1 MVDIV
6 EVEASHE
13 EAQEAREE
21 MESEEETIEETISES
36 EKTEKS
42 TDRQPTAEEFR
53 AVDGARKAFEA
64 KVKKL
69 EAEKK
74 EELARRASQPA
85 TGDPMEAVR
94 LGKALAEHS
103 EEEADIIITYAKG
116 KFNNLKP
123 TPEQIIQ
130 ASKDPWVKDAIA
142 TQREKVKSESKTPN
156 PSSPSSNIGGKTPED
171 ISKMEGKDFAKLARE
186 VIKGGR
192 SGI

>member
-1 MVDIV
+1 MEKV
-6 EVEASHE
+6 ESSHE
-13 EAQEAREE
+13 EVLEAREE
-21 MESEEETIEETISES
+21 METQEIEQEISEP
-36 EKTEKS
+36 EKAEKS
-42 TDRQPTAEEFR
+42 NDRQPTAKEFK

-64 KVKKL
+64 ETKRL
-69 EAEKK
+69 K
-74 EELARRASQPA
+74 EELAKRAAQPA

-130 ASKDPWVKDAIA
+130 ASHDEWVVGAIKS
-142 TQREKVKSESKTPN
+142 QREKVKSENKTPE
-156 PSSPSSNIGGKTPED
+156 PSSPSSIIGGKTSED
-171 ISKMEGKDFAKLARE
+171 VGKMETKDFAKFARE
-186 VIKGGR
+186 QMKGGR

>member
-1 MVDIV
+1 MVDII
-6 EVEASHE
+6 EADASHE
-13 EAQEAREE
+13 EAEQAREE
-21 MESEEETIEETISES
+21 VEVEETETFES

-42 TDRQPTAEEFR
+42 TNEQPDDKEFQAMHKAKKHFEEETKR
-53 AVDGARKAFEA
+53 
-64 KVKKL
+64 L
-69 EAEKK
+69 K
-74 EELARRASQPA
+74 EELKLRASQPA

-130 ASKDPWVKDAIA
+130 ASKDPWVKDAIEA
-142 TQREKVKSESKTPN
+142 KREKVKSENKTPS
-156 PSSPSSNIGGKTPED
+156 PSSPSSLVRGKSPED
-171 ISKMEGKDFAKLARE
+171 LEKMDTKNFAKFARDSMN
-186 VIKGGR
+186 GGR

>member
-1 MVDIV
+1 MVDII
-6 EVEASHE
+6 EADASHE
-13 EAQEAREE
+13 EVLEAQEEQEE
-21 MESEEETIEETISES
+21 ISEPVEA
-36 EKTEKS
+36 EKPEKS
-42 TDRQPTAEEFR
+42 NDRQPTAEEFR

-69 EAEKK
+69 EAERK
-74 EELARRASQPA
+74 EELARRAAQPA

-130 ASKDPWVKDAIA
+130 ASHDEWVKVAIEA
-142 TQREKVKSESKTPN
+142 KREKVKSENKTPS
-156 PSSPSSNIGGKTPED
+156 PSSPTYLVGNKTSDD
-171 ISKMEGKDFAKLARE
+171 IEKLGTKDFAKLARE
-186 VIKGGR
+186 TFKGGR